1 MSGEHSTREDVD
13 PFTLPLES
21 PLGTAAGDVTERS
34 GYLVRYDHRGETGLG
49 EATPLPGWTES
60 LDACERGLD
69 RALDAGADGA
79 HSTGLLE
86 LDADETPAARH
97 GFATALLDADARAD
111 ARPLYR
117 WFDDSRTVESVPVN
131 ATVGDADPETTVG
144 HASGAVEK
152 GFDCLKLKVGARTVD
167 EDVERVRAVRDAVG
181 DRVTLRLDANGGWS
195 RAEAERALE
204 RFDSL
209 DVAYVEQPLPADDLA
224 GLADLRD
231 RGTGVDIAIDEGLVE
246 HSMAEV
252 FDAEA
257 ADVVVLKPMVLGGPG
272 NAQTLALRARDEGM
286 EPVVTTTV
294 DAVVAR
300 TAAVHVAASIPDVA
314 PCGLATADMLADDLA
329 DDPAPVSGGR
339 IAVPQDPGIGVDL
352 EGERP

>member
-1 MSGEHSTREDVD
+1 MSGEHSTREEVD

-21 PLGTAAGDVTERS
+21 PLGTAAGDITERS
-34 GYLVRYDHRGETGLG
+34 GYLVRYDHRGETGIG

-111 ARPLYR
+111 DRPLYR

-131 ATVGDADPETTVG
+131 ATVGDADPETTAG
-144 HASGAVEK
+144 HASEAVEE
-152 GFDCLKLKVGARTVD
+152 GVDCLKLKVGARPVD

-195 RAEAERALE
+195 RTEAERALE
-204 RFDSL
+204 RVEPL
-209 DVAYVEQPLPADDLA
+209 GVAYVEQPLPTEDLD
-224 GLADLRD
+224 GLADLR
-231 RGTGVDIAIDEGLVE
+231 GNGVDVAIDEGLVE

-314 PCGLATADMLADDLA
+314 PCGLATGDMLAEDLTS
-329 DDPAPVSGGR
+329 DPAPVSDGS
-339 IAVPQDPGIGVDL
+339 IAVPQDPGLGVDL
-352 EGERP
+352 EGKRP

>member
-1 MSGEHSTREDVD
+1 MSGEHPTREDVD

-21 PLGTAAGDVTERS
+21 PLGTAAGEVTERS

-111 ARPLYR
+111 DRPLYR

-144 HASGAVEK
+144 HASGAVEE
-152 GFDCLKLKVGARTVD
+152 GVDCLKLKVGARSVD
-167 EDVERVRAVRDAVG
+167 EDVERVRAVRQAVG
-181 DRVTLRLDANGGWS
+181 DDVTLRLDANGGWS

-204 RFDSL
+204 RVEPL
-209 DVAYVEQPLPADDLA
+209 GVAYAEQPVPADDLA
-224 GLADLRD
+224 GLAGLR
-231 RGTGVDIAIDEGLVE
+231 GSGVDIAIDEGLVE

-272 NAQTLALRARDEGM
+272 NARTLALRARDEGM

-314 PCGLATADMLADDLA
+314 PCGLATADMLAEDLA
-329 DDPAPVSGGR
+329 DDPAPVKDGR
-339 IAVPQDPGIGVDL
+339 IAVPQDPGIGVEITED
-352 EGERP
+352 RP